1 MNNEGEREYSP
12 EPWDRESQSQDVTV
26 EPDGSAEGE
35 LAQVDIASGDD
46 PYKEDNSEDWQ
57 PRHEIGIETRK
68 KKRPLWIVLAIV
80 AVLAALVAG
89 IGYLTTPRASTI
101 KKWAREGNHAKLERF
116 LSTHSDWQGEEGK
129 KADTYVLA
137 LTEALKLD
145 QNRYESV
152 FLKGFGQAE
161 DWQRAAILGKVTG
174 IEFRPRLLALILE
187 TYKTRRYTVI
197 SSPNG
202 GGIEPDSRVAKQ
214 FEYLKAAVAK
224 LPMNVSDSIL
234 VCSLRNSPKE
244 NNLGIIRDN
253 VRLFIP
259 LDNGAYPVFSQLV
272 NKVEALWELET
283 READTSSE
291 RSLIE
296 DSIKE
301 AKEELQEKQ
310 NLVSRSFVLNCWIVN
325 EPQIGIYRILVSPSG
340 NGGTQMAWLV
350 PFNPLSPGYVSVRV
364 VKQNDE
370 DMRVTGD
377 FRRNY
382 PNEANWPVYVE
393 DIAYN
398 NKLEEINELKASMA
412 SYQADMQ
419 SVDRKISEARAEM
432 PGLQAEILKLANSF
446 NKQ

>member
-26 EPDGSAEGE
+26 EPDGSADGE

-46 PYKEDNSEDWQ
+46 PYREDDSEDWQ

-116 LSTHSDWQGEEGK
+116 LSTHADWQGEEGK

-197 SSPNG
+197 GSPHD
-202 GGIEPDSRVAKQ
+202 GGIEPGSRVAKQ

-224 LPMNVSDSIL
+224 LPVNVADSIL
-234 VCSLRNSPKE
+234 VCAAGNGGGDG
-244 NNLGIIRDN
+244 NLGI
-253 VRLFIP
+253 VRENIGILYP
-259 LDNGAYPVFSQLV
+259 LDNGTYPTFSRLV
-272 NKVEALWELET
+272 RNVGALKELET
-283 READTSSE
+283 NEASTLGELDQ
-291 RSLIE
+291 IE
-296 DSIKE
+296 ETIQE
-301 AKEELQEKQ
+301 TREELKDKQ
-310 NLVSRSFVLNCWIVN
+310 TAVSNSFVLHFWVVGQHDNGDYEIDLNPYGYGSQRAILKTFSVDYSSRGHASLRVMKLWD
-325 EPQIGIYRILVSPSG
+325 EP
-340 NGGTQMAWLV
+340 
-350 PFNPLSPGYVSVRV
+350 VRV
-364 VKQNDE
+364 KEEFGGFSQ
-370 DMRVTGD
+370 
-377 FRRNY
+377 
-382 PNEANWPVYVE
+382 NWPVYIE
-393 DIAYN
+393 DKSYYSN
-398 NKLEEINELKASMA
+398 QEETAELRANID
-412 SYQADMQ
+412 SY
-419 SVDRKISEARAEM
+419 EAKRQDLNRSIPEIRAA
-432 PGLQAEILKLANSF
+432 LQRLQGEILDDA
-446 NKQ
+446 QRYHTR